1 MFICLNERKI
11 NMNIFDKLKF
21 LSPNAAV
28 SGKVEWLIV
37 GLGNPGDKYSNTRH
51 NAGWLAVSKLCE
63 KYNLD
68 CTRLKFKSLCA
79 DAMISG
85 KRCLV
90 MKPTTYMNN
99 SGEAVVEAMNYY
111 KIPIEHVLVICDDIS
126 LEPSVIRIRRKGT
139 DGGQKGLRSII
150 ELTGSEA
157 FPRIKIGVGA
167 KPHPDYDLASWVLST
182 FKKDET
188 EKMNT
193 AFEKAVGAAETIVLG
208 DIDKAMSNYN

>member
-1 MFICLNERKI
+1 
-11 NMNIFDKLKF
+11 MNIFDKLKF
-21 LSPNAAV
+21 LSPNTAV

>member
-1 MFICLNERKI
+1 
-11 NMNIFDKLKF
+11 MNIFDKLKS
-21 LSPNAAV
+21 LSPNTAV

-182 FKKDET
+182 FNKDET

>member
-1 MFICLNERKI
+1 
-11 NMNIFDKLKF
+11 
-21 LSPNAAV
+21 
-28 SGKVEWLIV
+28 
-37 GLGNPGDKYSNTRH
+37 
-51 NAGWLAVSKLCE
+51 
-63 KYNLD
+63 
-68 CTRLKFKSLCA
+68 
-79 DAMISG
+79 
-85 KRCLV
+85 

>member
-1 MFICLNERKI
+1 
-11 NMNIFDKLKF
+11 MNIFDKLKF

-68 CTRLKFKSLCA
+68 RTRLKFKSLCA

>member
-1 MFICLNERKI
+1 
-11 NMNIFDKLKF
+11 MNIFDKLKS

>member
-1 MFICLNERKI
+1 
-11 NMNIFDKLKF
+11 MNIFDKLKS
-21 LSPNAAV
+21 LSPNTAV

>member
-1 MFICLNERKI
+1 
-11 NMNIFDKLKF
+11 MNIFDKLKF

-182 FKKDET
+182 FNKDET

>member
-1 MFICLNERKI
+1 
-11 NMNIFDKLKF
+11 MNIFDKLKF
-21 LSPNAAV
+21 LSPNTAV

-188 EKMNT
+188 EKMNK